1 MDNIIFKDGRL
12 LILDQTLLPNEE
24 TYEEMTS
31 LDDCRKAIKK
41 LMVRGA
47 PAIGIFA
54 GYAMALFG
62 RENAKQAKAALD
74 SARPTAVNLSWATS
88 RLLKAIES
96 GKDPFA
102 EARAI
107 HNEDMEMCRKI
118 SEYGLSLLHDGDGIL
133 THCNAGELATSKYG
147 TGLGPLILGK
157 EKGYT
162 FHVYSDET
170 RPLLQGAR
178 LTSYE
183 LEKHGIDVTLICD
196 DMAGYVMKQGLINAV
211 LVGCDRIAANGD
223 TANKIGT
230 SSLAVLAK
238 YYGIPFY
245 VLGPYSSVDLQTPTG
260 KDIEIEE
267 REPDE
272 IKEMFFEKPTA
283 LPETKCLNPAFDVT
297 DAELITA
304 IITDKGII
312 RPPYAENLKAAIG
325 G

>member
-62 RENAKQAKAALD
+62 RENAKRAKAALD

-96 GKDPFA
+96 GKDPVA

-118 SEYGLSLLHDGDGIL
+118 SEYGLSLLHDGVIPAGQALVL
-133 THCNAGELATSKYG
+133 TAHPGGFDSRYFGLVPLAGLTTYTPFFM
-147 TGLGPLILGK
+147 TGG
-157 EKGYT
+157 
-162 FHVYSDET
+162 
-170 RPLLQGAR
+170 R
-178 LTSYE
+178 
-183 LEKHGIDVTLICD
+183 
-196 DMAGYVMKQGLINAV
+196 
-211 LVGCDRIAANGD
+211 
-223 TANKIGT
+223 
-230 SSLAVLAK
+230 
-238 YYGIPFY
+238 
-245 VLGPYSSVDLQTPTG
+245 
-260 KDIEIEE
+260 
-267 REPDE
+267 
-272 IKEMFFEKPTA
+272 
-283 LPETKCLNPAFDVT
+283 
-297 DAELITA
+297 
-304 IITDKGII
+304 
-312 RPPYAENLKAAIG
+312 
-325 G
+325 